1 MKFEKHFCFERGFK
15 CPCHHSI
22 QALSSQQASADYKMS
37 LLEELPFY
45 NISTKPFTKDSVAL
59 KTIIE
64 SYGLKSSRIMYRLAN
79 AKAFIGGS
87 TATYAYYYNSGSSFC
102 PGDLDIYVHDTP
114 QNRSAIRTAT
124 MYLSSCGY
132 VMDIENSFTDFI
144 NTTKRT
150 YTPDNNHITEIWS
163 YKHDSLHKNIQIVLV
178 DMEPSQYIL
187 NETDISC
194 TSIAIDCATEQI
206 IIDSNDRMSLKYRMC
221 LKYRMFY
228 INSSYHDIYD
238 GMRGDK
244 MREKL
249 LSRIRKYEER
259 GFKFIG
265 KSPDGIDDTDDQYFI
280 RNNKIPKS
288 SKSLMVQDVIAY
300 EDITMYAALRRSDT
314 IVIKVND
321 NKSYAVNRQ
330 AFYDYCNENDKTYWG
345 HRLYRNDKEMSC
357 APILLFKMYRMYS
370 LISLHDGSY
379 MINPIILEN

>member
-15 CPCHHSI
+15 CPCHNSI

-64 SYGLKSSRIMYRLAN
+64 SYGLKSSRIMYRLVN
-79 AKAFIGGS
+79 AKAYIGGS
-87 TATYAYYYNSGSSFC
+87 TATYHHYYNSGPGFC
-102 PGDLDIYVHDTP
+102 PGDLDIYIQDNKE
-114 QNRSAIRTAT
+114 NRSSVKSIT
-124 MYLSSCGY
+124 MYLSACGY
-132 VMDIENSFTDFI
+132 DIDIENSFTDFI
-144 NTTKRT
+144 NATKRT
-150 YTPDNNHITEIWS
+150 YTLDNNHITEIWS
-163 YKHDSLHKNIQIVLV
+163 YKHPVLHKNIQIVLV
-178 DMEPSQYIL
+178 DIDPSQYIL

-194 TSIAIDCATEQI
+194 TSIAIDCATGKTL
-206 IIDSNDRMSLKYRMC
+206 MSSDLAKC

-228 INSSYHDIYD
+228 INPSYHDIYD
-238 GMRGDK
+238 GTCGNK
-244 MREKL
+244 KREKL

-265 KSPDGIDDTDDQYFI
+265 KTSAGVDCNDDEYFM
-280 RNNKIPKS
+280 RHNKIPKS
-288 SKSLMVQDVIAY
+288 SKGIMVHDVIAY
-300 EDITMYAALRRSDT
+300 EDISMYAALRRSDT
-314 IVIKVND
+314 IIIKAND

-330 AFYDYCNENDKTYWG
+330 TFYDYCNENDKTYWG
-345 HRLYRNDKEMSC
+345 HQLYRNDKEMSC

-370 LISLHDGSY
+370 LIRLHDSSY